1 MSSNSSTKILKTA
14 ALGIFVLLLSVG
26 LSFAQSVDL
35 TAAGTTATLPDGN
48 SVPMWGYSCTAS
60 TAPASCDRLSTSATG
75 WSPVVI
81 RVSGSKLTVNLTN
94 GLPASVPETSL
105 TIVGQLGGGLGTG
118 ANAVNS
124 PLHSQQTT
132 TWPSVDPTTTNKPPL
147 QPKRVQ
153 SFATPVTPGNTAAL
167 TWTNLQPGTY
177 LIESGTHPSIQ
188 GAMGLYGMLIVTQ
201 SNGDAYPGVTAG
213 ADIPMLF
220 SEIDPVQNTAV
231 DLAVRTSGFKE
242 NNVWDGHTGKCG
254 DPAVHNC
261 YPPTVN
267 YSPLYYLINGVA
279 FDKTHALASLFN
291 RMSRLAARP
300 AGT

>member
-60 TAPASCDRLSTSATG
+60 TAPASCDRLNPGATG

-81 RVSGSKLTVNLTN
+81 RVSGSSLTVNLTN

-132 TWPSVDPTTTNKPPL
+132 TW
-147 QPKRVQ
+147 
-153 SFATPVTPGNTAAL
+153 
-167 TWTNLQPGTY
+167 
-177 LIESGTHPSIQ
+177 
-188 GAMGLYGMLIVTQ
+188 
-201 SNGDAYPGVTAG
+201 
-213 ADIPMLF
+213 
-220 SEIDPVQNTAV
+220 
-231 DLAVRTSGFKE
+231 
-242 NNVWDGHTGKCG
+242 
-254 DPAVHNC
+254 
-261 YPPTVN
+261 
-267 YSPLYYLINGVA
+267 
-279 FDKTHALASLFN
+279 
-291 RMSRLAARP
+291 
-300 AGT
+300 